1 MTLQNEYNPHLK
13 CHLQTKQD
21 IVGSGLGLQRG
32 GIHMEKE
39 KQMSGTQIFAGSCRD
54 NLVQHRVDS
63 DLYASLGCPHHT
75 QPIFFPI
82 SLVRALKKKIF
93 LSLLFLKNNQL
104 KLILMSKR
112 HILGSQILLP
122 YSVFLD
128 QSHHYVGC
136 GKNLDNYCPCFQQTY
151 KSNGTNS
158 FGSFIIFLP
167 QFNICSD
174 SIQLEYI

>member
-1 MTLQNEYNPHLK
+1 
-13 CHLQTKQD
+13 
-21 IVGSGLGLQRG
+21 
-32 GIHMEKE
+32 MEKE
-39 KQMSGTQIFAGSCRD
+39 KQMFGTQIFAGSCRD

-82 SLVRALKKKIF
+82 SLVRALNKKIF

-112 HILGSQILLP
+112 HILDSQILLP

-128 QSHHYVGC
+128 QSHHYVGYD
-136 GKNLDNYCPCFQQTY
+136 KNLDNYCPFFFFFSKLTSLMGQTV
-151 KSNGTNS
+151 
-158 FGSFIIFLP
+158 LVV
-167 QFNICSD
+167 
-174 SIQLEYI
+174 